1 MKPQYMM
8 DTNICIY
15 IARNRPPEVRTRL
28 EQMKPGQIVM
38 STITLG
44 ELQFGAYKSNQRA
57 KALAEIE
64 KLIQDIPVEDL
75 GMGAAEAY
83 GEIRAALQRQGCLIS
98 SNDLWIAS
106 HAVALG
112 VTLATNNEREFRR
125 VPGLSVENWTR

>member
-1 MKPQYMM
+1 MNPQFMV

-15 IARNRPPEVRTRL
+15 IAKNRPPEVRTRF
-28 EQMKPGQIVM
+28 ERMKPGQIVM

-44 ELQFGAYKSNQRA
+44 ELQFGASKSNQRA

-64 KLIQDIPVEDL
+64 KLLQDVPVEDL

-83 GEIRAALQRQGCLIS
+83 GEIRATLQRQGSLIS

-106 HAVALG
+106 HALALG

-125 VPGLSVENWTR
+125 VPGLNVENWVK